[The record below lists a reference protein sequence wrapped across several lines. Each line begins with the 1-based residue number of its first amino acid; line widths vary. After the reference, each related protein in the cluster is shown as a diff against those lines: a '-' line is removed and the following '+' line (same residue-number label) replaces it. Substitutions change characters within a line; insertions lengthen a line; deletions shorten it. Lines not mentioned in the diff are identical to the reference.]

1 MTASARVRVGA
12 AAVVVVLV
20 ALALVLRTR
29 GDDAPAAASPSVNS
43 TIRLATCHDWNRATA
58 PQRFGTIRVLA
69 KLSAGQ
75 VPGRPELRGPALD
88 DQQAYDVLDRSC
100 APPLASGFK
109 LYKLYDRSAA
119 FVGH

>member
-1 MTASARVRVGA
+1 MVSTRVKVGA
-12 AAVVVVLV
+12 AIAMAVLI

-29 GDDAPAAASPSVNS
+29 GDEAPAAASPSVNS
-43 TIRLATCHDWNRATA
+43 TIRLATCQDWNRATA
-58 PQRFGTIRVLA
+58 PQRFGTLRALA
-69 KLSAGQ
+69 ELSAGQ

-88 DQQAYDVLDRSC
+88 DQQAYDTLERSC
-100 APPLASGFK
+100 APTLARAFK